1 MKRAHLVLSR
11 VLAGLSFAGL
21 AGTSMAQD
29 VSLVR
34 RFAAWNDSAAW
45 SDGAAASS
53 GKSYV
58 VDATGQDLTSP
69 RAFSP
74 SFPGNSL
81 AIQSGGNLDLRHF
94 GGSAS
99 IADLTLAGGAITH
112 GAGRTVGVGG
122 LNEVLTVT
130 EDSSLVVVR
139 TSQTMEVRS
148 KLTGAGGLT
157 AQGASVEPG
166 DRATIA
172 LLGVGTDYAGEWTVS
187 NVTLNAVTPGS
198 MGTGNVTIT
207 EGTLDFD
214 YRYSNPEGALTI
226 QGAESRLLLDQD
238 ITFGQAFFG
247 ETQLPD
253 GVHPWSF
260 FDGLGAGEQ
269 ILDGGGR
276 LIIGD
281 QDADDDGM
289 PDVLENEFFG
299 DTSKGADADEDA
311 DGLSNAS
318 ELAGNSDP
326 TKADTDEDGLND
338 GIEVAAGSDPRV
350 ADTDGDGLSDQV
362 EVETELT
369 NPRSVDTDG
378 DTVSDGDEIANGTK
392 PLLADSDSD
401 GFDDGTELAAG
412 SDPNNADDKPS
423 GSFIPAQVEIGA
435 PVLLDVVF
443 DGGDPIATKEANMAL
458 NTDEPEILFV
468 TTATDGAL
476 KDPVTGE
483 DSQQAVVGFFMDP
496 RTLEQT
502 RDPFVILG
510 NPDGDLKRVD
520 VKYNPA
526 SKQYVVVSA
535 ARSYRPNSQDLP
547 LIALVNPNSVAGD
560 DNPVAKAF
568 VYDGES
574 TVSYDDVAVAVSTN
588 NGNILVVGEHDFDG
602 EGEGVVGA
610 MLDKDGNILTPEFTR
625 LDRLQAIG
633 DEDDPDVLFL
643 PNNDVFV
650 FLVNTDGDAAPDL
663 LDRITGSVIQPVPDA
678 DGKLQLGDQVVL
690 GADRKEGV
698 AEGHPAAIENPFTN
712 ELIGAL
718 DYNNGADGGD
728 LFYFQVGDAP
738 TFELTTTRDQ
748 IPYLE
753 ASGSDPYQQ
762 RHPQLAA
769 DLNSGVI
776 VVGHHVRSSTA
787 DPALPNGYALTVLG
801 PDGAVLPGRGE
812 LNNGFHAFLENEA
825 DTDNDANWTNVK
837 YDPLS
842 DSFIVVFADS
852 AGETKV
858 VRFTVVSNHLEQP
871 SEPEPEPEPGDGPLY
886 SEDFEGLTLGPNVDE
901 SVEGEMVWTNEPPA
915 DWVSDNSM
923 LFGADEEG
931 VGVTEWK
938 GWAFASKDWWIEA
951 AEDQRRSEWLSGKG
965 TVAIADPDE
974 WDDLGSP
981 GGQEPGG
988 FNTFMTTPP
997 ISLTG
1002 LSANT
1007 AVLSF
1012 DSSWRPEF
1020 DDNYHQ
1026 SGNATVTFDGG
1037 DPIELFEWLSDPGSP
1052 NFKGEAIDERAIV
1065 PLNNPDGAQS
1075 MVITFGVF
1083 DAGNDWWWA
1092 IDNIEVATGAVLSK
1106 IVGRRSR
1113 VLLEITDTGT
1123 SKIDEN
1129 SVVLQVDGQTVAADV
1144 SKADGVVRIEYTPT
1158 PPFVSGSV
1166 HAYVIQASD
1175 EGGASVSFDGTFDVP
1190 VPTLPEDPLPG
1201 PDGIDGEFGVRYIWG
1216 GGTFSNISHVV
1227 DALQAFEAGAWEGI
1241 ALDFTHSYINHGDGN
1256 GLFPLD
1262 DSYPEEVEGDEEGLW
1277 NDEDFAQLSKGTIR
1291 VPESGEYTFG
1301 VQTDDGFALRIF
1313 GAEFSEVQGNG
1324 QLDPGNTN
1332 TRAHPGT
1339 TGNSSTRGTVTLARG
1354 DYDIEFVWYERGGGD
1369 FGELY
1374 IAKGAFDGDADT
1386 DTWQLLGKPAD
1397 GETAFVTLVGSP
1409 LVLPEITSFAFD
1421 TDKVVIDFTTPD
1433 AAAAHELQQSAD
1445 LVDWESTT
1453 VEELIDVAEG
1463 LTRRFEFPRSAS
1475 TEIYY
1480 RVAVLPPPALF
1491 ADDFENGAGDWIA
1504 EIAAG
1509 DTAWELGT
1517 PNAGGLTSAA
1527 SGANAWGTAIAGN
1540 YGPGSVISLRSPV
1553 IDLTGIGRPQLSFN
1567 YFVDST
1573 EEVEGGQLRFLDEV
1587 GGELF
1592 TRQEIFS
1599 GKTETWTPFALTVP
1613 REAREQKI
1621 VIEFRFLS
1629 DPEDDGRAGWYLD
1642 DVVVDR

>member
-1 MKRAHLVLSR
+1 MNRTHIALSR
-11 VLAGLSFAGL
+11 VLASLGFAGL
-21 AGTSMAQD
+21 VSTSMAQD

-34 RFAAWNDSAAW
+34 RFAAWNDPVAW

-74 SFPGNSL
+74 AFPGASL
-81 AIQSGGNLDLRHF
+81 AIQSGGNLDLRHC

-99 IADLTLAGGAITH
+99 IADLTLSGGAITH

-130 EDSSLVVVR
+130 EDSSIVVVR
-139 TSQTMEVRS
+139 TSQTLEVRS
-148 KLTGAGGLT
+148 RLTGAGGLT

-172 LLGVGTDYAGEWTVS
+172 LLGVGSDYAGEWTVS

-198 MGTGNVTIT
+198 MGSGNVTIT

-214 YRYSNPEGALTI
+214 YRYNNPAGTLTI
-226 QGAESRLLLDQD
+226 QGTESRLLLDQD
-238 ITFGQAFFG
+238 IAFGQAFFG
-247 ETQLPD
+247 ETPLPD

-289 PDVLENEFFG
+289 PDVLETEIFG
-299 DTSKGADADEDA
+299 DMSKAADADEDS

-338 GIEVAAGSDPRV
+338 GVEVAAGSDPRV
-350 ADTDGDGLSDQV
+350 ADTDGDGVSDQV

-378 DTVSDGDEIANGTK
+378 DTLSDGDEIANGTK
-392 PLLADSDSD
+392 PLLADSDAD

-435 PVLLDVVF
+435 PVLLDVIF
-443 DGGDPIATKEANMAL
+443 DGGDPIATKEANMAF

-510 NPDGDLKRVD
+510 NPDGELKRVD
-520 VKYNPA
+520 VKYNPV

-535 ARSYRPNSQDLP
+535 ARGYRPNGQDLP
-547 LIALVNPNSVAGD
+547 LIAFVNPNSVAGGED
-560 DNPVAKAF
+560 PVAQAF
-568 VYDGES
+568 VYDGQS

-588 NGNILVVGEHDFDG
+588 NGNILVVGEHDFAG

-610 MLDKDGNILTPEFTR
+610 MFDKDGNVLTPTFTR

-650 FLVNTDGDAAPDL
+650 FLVNTDGDGADDL
-663 LDRITGSVIQPVPDA
+663 LDRITGSVIQPVPDG
-678 DGKLQLGDQVVL
+678 DGNLQLGDQVVL
-690 GADRKEGV
+690 GGDRLEGV

-718 DYNNGADGGD
+718 DYSNGANGGD
-728 LFYFQVGDAP
+728 IFYFQVGDAP

-753 ASGSDPYQQ
+753 ATGSDPYQQ

-769 DLNSGVI
+769 DPNSGVI
-776 VVGHHVRSSTA
+776 VVGHHVLSSAA
-787 DPALPNGYALTVLG
+787 DPPLPNGYALTVLG
-801 PDGAVLPGRGE
+801 PDGAVLPGRNE
-812 LNNGFHAFLENEA
+812 LNNGFHAFLENEDA
-825 DTDNDANWTNVK
+825 TNNDANWTNVK

-842 DSFIVVFADS
+842 DSFIVVFADNG
-852 AGETKV
+852 GETKV

-871 SEPEPEPEPGDGPLY
+871 TVPEPEPDGPLY
-886 SEDFEGLTLGPNVDE
+886 REDFEGLTLGPNVDE
-901 SVEGEMVWTNEPPA
+901 EVEGEMVWTNEPPEGW
-915 DWVSDNSM
+915 DIDNSM

-931 VGVTEWK
+931 IGVTEWK
-938 GWAFASKDWWIEA
+938 GWTFADKDWWVEA
-951 AEDQRRSEWLSGKG
+951 AGDQRRSEWLSGKG

-981 GGQEPGG
+981 GGQEQGG
-988 FNTFMTTPP
+988 FNSFMSLPP
-997 ISLTG
+997 ISLVG
-1002 LSANT
+1002 LGANT

-1026 SGNATVTFDGG
+1026 SGNAVVSFDGG
-1037 DPIELFEWLSDPGSP
+1037 EPVELFEWLSDPGSP

-1065 PLNNPDGAQS
+1065 PLNNPEGAQS
-1075 MVITFGVF
+1075 MVITIGMF

-1113 VLLEITDTGT
+1113 VLLEITDTG
-1123 SKIDEN
+1123 SSEIDEG
-1129 SVVLQVDGQTVAADV
+1129 SVVLQVDGQTVAASV
-1144 SKADGVVRIEYTPT
+1144 SKADGVVSIEYAPA
-1158 PPFVSGSV
+1158 PPFVSGSQ

-1175 EGGASVSFDGTFDVP
+1175 EAGAAVSFEGTFDVP
-1190 VPTLPEDPLPG
+1190 IPALPEDPLPG
-1201 PDGIDGEFGVRYIWG
+1201 PVGVDGEFGVRYIWG
-1216 GGTFSNISHVV
+1216 SGTMGNLGNAV
-1227 DALQAFEAGAWEGI
+1227 DAIQAVEAGTWEGASFDI
-1241 ALDFTHSYINHGDGN
+1241 THAYINHGSGA
-1256 GLFPLD
+1256 GLFGED
-1262 DSYPEEVEGDEEGLW
+1262 DPYADEVVDDEDGLW
-1277 NDEDFAQLSKGTIR
+1277 SGEDFVQFAKGTIR
-1291 VPESGEYTFG
+1291 VSESGDYTFG

-1313 GAEFSEVQGNG
+1313 GAEFSRVQGNG
-1324 QLDPGNTN
+1324 QLDPGNAN
-1332 TRAHPGT
+1332 TMAHPGT
-1339 TGNSSTRGTVTLARG
+1339 TGNSSTRGVVTLAKG
-1354 DYDIEFVWYERGGGD
+1354 DYDIEFMWYERGGGD

-1374 IAKGAFDGDADT
+1374 LAKGAFDGDGDT

-1409 LVLPEITSFAFD
+1409 LVLPEITLFRMDGADVTLNFSTPDPSVSHALEQSIDLLDWDRLDTEELVDAADGFTRSFQYAR
-1421 TDKVVIDFTTPD
+1421 PAD
-1433 AAAAHELQQSAD
+1433 AAAH
-1445 LVDWESTT
+1445 
-1453 VEELIDVAEG
+1453 
-1463 LTRRFEFPRSAS
+1463 F
-1475 TEIYY
+1475 
-1480 RVAVLPPPALF
+1480 RVAVLPPPALLS
-1491 ADDFENGAGDWIA
+1491 ADFEDGPEGWTVEN
-1504 EIAAG
+1504 AAG
-1509 DTAWELGT
+1509 DTVWELGT
-1517 PNAGGLTSAA
+1517 PNAGGLTTAA
-1527 SGANAWGTAIAGN
+1527 SGVNAWGTAIDGS
-1540 YGPGSVISLRSPV
+1540 YGVGTITSLKSPV
-1553 IDLTGIGRPQLSFN
+1553 IDLTGIGRPKLSFN
-1567 YFVDST
+1567 YFVDTT
-1573 EEVEGGQLRFLDEV
+1573 EGVEGGQLRFLDET

-1599 GKTETWTPFALTVP
+1599 GKTDTWTPFSLTVP
-1613 REAREQKI
+1613 REARDQKI
-1621 VIEFRFLS
+1621 ILEFRFLS
-1629 DPEDDGRAGWYLD
+1629 DATDDGLAGWYLD